1 MGILRNQFIFN
12 EWIRSGHYG
21 VYISGDSVYNAPAR
35 RGEKIQIPG
44 RNGDLILDEDSFEN
58 ISVTY
63 PAAISPRT
71 YDGFDYNIQSLR
83 DALTHIKGY
92 KRLEDTYHPE
102 EFRLAAYREGLEV
115 DPFHFNKAGKFNIV
129 FDCKPQRFLKSGED
143 PITYTASGTIQN
155 PTWFASSPLLEVTG
169 NGYIEISG
177 YRITVSNSPGTIK
190 IDCDIMEAWSE
201 SGGTKISQNG
211 NVVYRN
217 HATPKLASGT
227 TNVVLGSGIT
237 RLVITPRWWRL

>member
-1 MGILRNQFIFN
+1 MGILNKFTFGNVDSSDYGIYLSGEGTMDGPVRNV
-12 EWIRSGHYG
+12 EAVS
-21 VYISGDSVYNAPAR
+21 
-35 RGEKIQIPG
+35 IPG
-44 RNGDLILDEDSFEN
+44 RSGDLLLDQKSFQN
-58 ISVTY
+58 IKLTY
-63 PAAISPRT
+63 PAFLYKTTQENFIKEVEYFRNKISSRV
-71 YDGFDYNIQSLR
+71 
-83 DALTHIKGY
+83 GY
-92 KRLEDTYHPE
+92 QRLEDTFHSD
-102 EFRLAAYREGLEV
+102 EFRLACFWEGLEV
-115 DPFHFNKAGKFNIV
+115 DPVKYNSGGWFDIV

-177 YRITVSNSPGTIK
+177 YRITVSDSPGTIK